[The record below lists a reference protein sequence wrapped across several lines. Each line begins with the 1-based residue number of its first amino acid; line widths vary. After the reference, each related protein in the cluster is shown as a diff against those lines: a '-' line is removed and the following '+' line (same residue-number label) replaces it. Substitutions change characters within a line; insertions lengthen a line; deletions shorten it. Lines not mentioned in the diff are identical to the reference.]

1 MADANAT
8 QTLPTPERAELYK
21 RLVREH
27 HDGTRKFRSV
37 AAFHEEYLEQ
47 GGTPRKKSVGKDRLM
62 SGVPIGRKLNR
73 LSKKQ
78 LASKAAAAKAGKAA
92 IQRPG
97 YCGLGRFT
105 LVPSESKNNRHGMG
119 GQASVAAAQLMLNR
133 SYTATD
139 ALTLRTGPGCSKG
152 GRNYVKVENP
162 YPNGRGRAGPRE
174 SD

>member
-1 MADANAT
+1 MADANST

-78 LASKAAAAKAGKAA
+78 LVSKAAAAKAGKSR
-92 IQRPG
+92 IPTG
-97 YCGLGRFT
+97 YCGLSRFT

-119 GQASVAAAQLMLNR
+119 GQASLAADQLMLNR
-133 SYTATD
+133 SYTATH

>member
-78 LASKAAAAKAGKAA
+78 LASKAAAAKAGK
-92 IQRPG
+92 RSFPTG
-97 YCGLGRFT
+97 YCGLSRFT

-119 GQASVAAAQLMLNR
+119 GQASLAADQLMLNR
-133 SYTATD
+133 SYTATH
-139 ALTLRTGPGCSKG
+139 ALTLRVGPGCSKG